1 MAARLCRL
9 AWRVLLVLIF
19 AFLPAPIL
27 VVVLSSF
34 SPTGYLTFPPQ
45 GFSLRWYGEFLGSG
59 AWLHALAVSAGLAAI
74 VALATTTLGFLA
86 GLAVSRV
93 RFPGRGGFG
102 LLMISPLLF
111 PHAAIAVALLGI
123 LSWQNGVGT
132 YPGIF
137 LAHAILCMPFAYR
150 PLLNSMRKLD
160 IAMEEAAMMLGATPQ
175 QVFRLVTLP
184 LLKPGLVTALL
195 FSFIISFDE
204 VTVTAFLLGPDVT
217 TLPTR
222 IFSHIQESAS
232 PVIAAISSFL
242 VLLTLLIVVLLDRL
256 VGLEL
261 FVEVE
266 R

>member
-1 MAARLCRL
+1 MIAWLGRS

-19 AFLPAPIL
+19 AFLPAPIV

-34 SPTGYLTFPPQ
+34 SPTGYLTFPPK
-45 GFSLRWYGEFLGSG
+45 GISLRWYEEFLSSG
-59 AWLHALAVSAGLAAI
+59 DWLHALAISAVLAVAVAVVTTALGFMAGLA
-74 VALATTTLGFLA
+74 T
-86 GLAVSRV
+86 SRV
-93 RFPGRGGFG
+93 KFPGRGAFG
-102 LLMISPLLF
+102 LLMLSPLLF

-123 LSWQNGVGT
+123 LSWRNAVGT
-132 YPGIF
+132 YQGIF

-160 IAMEEAAMMLGATPQ
+160 LAMEEAAMMLGATPSQ
-175 QVFRLVTLP
+175 IFRLVTLP

-204 VTVTAFLLGPDVT
+204 VTVTAFLLGPHVT

-222 IFSHIQESAS
+222 IFSFVQESAS
-232 PVIAAISSFL
+232 PVIAAISTFL
-242 VLLTLLIVVLLDRL
+242 VIFTLLIVVLLDRL
-256 VGLEL
+256 VGIEL
-261 FVEVE
+261 FVETE